1 MVTECVA
8 ILAISLCMIGMF
20 VRTGH
25 GDYAL
30 ATTPILIVPAV
41 HLLALPVS
49 WWTDPMIASFPPQ
62 SIVAFADIG
71 AVAVTGLLIMFFSG
85 KIKSPKIKKLYVAV
99 LGGYSIVLACTFVHR
114 TMAVLWR

>member
-8 ILAISLCMIGMF
+8 ILAISLCMIAVF
-20 VRTGH
+20 IRTGH

-30 ATTPILIVPAV
+30 STTPILAVPAI
-41 HLLALPVS
+41 HLLAIPFS
-49 WWTDPMIASFPPQ
+49 WWTDAFFSRLPPQ

-71 AVAVTGLLIMFFSG
+71 AAAITGLLIMFFAG
-85 KIKSPKIKKLYVAV
+85 KIQSPKVKKLYVCF
-99 LGGYSIVLACTFVHR
+99 LGGYSIILACAFVHQ